1 MYAIVEIQGKQ
12 FKVSEGQQI
21 FVNRLKAE
29 KDSKVTFEKVL
40 LLANGDNFQVGAPT
54 VNARVEATVVSH
66 LLADKVIIFKKR
78 RRKGYK
84 VKRGHRQPISKIK
97 IDSIA

>member
-12 FKVSEGQQI
+12 FKVSEGQEI
-21 FVNRLKAE
+21 YVNRLGAE

-40 LLANGDNFQVGAPT
+40 LLARDNKYQVGAPT
-54 VNARVEATVVSH
+54 VNARVEATVLGH
-66 LLADKVIIFKKR
+66 LLADKVIVFKKR
-78 RRKGYK
+78 RRKGYR

-97 IDSIA
+97 IDSIV